1 ARAVQVF
8 KSGNLTQQ
16 IARWLPPVK
25 LVAFRRISPCCR
37 QVVSD
42 LLASDEALR
51 NEVQAALQEV
61 LHQKDNRVWVGIRV
75 RNHSADAGSFAV
87 DRRHI
92 TLANPSSS
100 TASSTSFVFNRVFD
114 HRANQMD
121 VWSSIQAPLMRCVLR
136 REHACLFAYG
146 QTGSGKTYTMFG
158 DPASPSESGLAFR
171 VTDSLKQ
178 LLQSATCVEDR
189 PSLEFSFLEV
199 YNERVHDLLANSKV
213 CVLAGEREELAPGS
227 TYHAAKLG
235 DEHVIVR
242 GLTRRTCGVHDITEK
257 ISEWLLEGAA
267 ARIVGRTAFNPRSSR
282 SHAVATIHV
291 CWQPDP
297 GTSAKGRETRLHIV
311 DLAGSERSGQY
322 AIDGEQLRE
331 GAHINLSLSTL
342 GRVVGALARGQG
354 EHVPY
359 RDSSL
364 TWLLSDAI
372 TGCHARAFMIAT
384 VQPEHAAETLSTLR
398 YAQAYSS
405 LQSDLSTKIP
415 RLRAQVRSLL
425 CQADMAQRE
434 VDTLCSLINDN
445 ARIGKMNQWSR
456 ETLKSRVVQIRRH
469 GEELFRLH
477 PYLKW
482 TDVHDTKAK
491 LAQIGLVEEVP
502 FRLSEKLAVQT
513 TVAGFTS
520 ERVPRL
526 GQCLRLRE
534 GRLHRKARPPV
545 DTLVVSRGT
554 SNRLSRSRGAVLAKF
569 QMSNL
574 ELPNCYENL
583 KKPML
588 LLAVSS
594 WLAWL
599 AMGFAAK
606 SCPAEDCA
614 EGFCLPNAAVDELSF
629 QAPCGFVD
637 DWAGAPA
644 AGRAFI
650 PAANALVHGT
660 TWDGYKRSG
669 RTYSDLQPSSRSLPG
684 LAQTLTRTCRME
696 ETLLDDTP
704 SANLCLSRRAT
715 VCPGVLQSKAARID
729 ESESPHAGAGGQSPY
744 RHLISSSST
753 LSAKNLELE
762 AEPTGDR
769 TVASSVKPAT
779 PKSRREL
786 HEDLGRELEQLA
798 KDLRNAQIIKSY

>member
-1 ARAVQVF
+1 MYIAAAQGPSSSLCHSMALELMQLPGSPARAVQVF
-8 KSGNLTQQ
+8 NSGNLTQQ

-51 NEVQAALQEV
+51 NDVQAALQEV

-75 RNHSADAGSFAV
+75 RNHSTDAGSFAV
-87 DRRHI
+87 DRRRI
-92 TLANPSSS
+92 SLANPSSS
-100 TASSTSFVFNRVFD
+100 TASASSTSFVFNRVFD

-158 DPASPSESGLAFR
+158 DPASLSESGLAFR
-171 VTDSLKQ
+171 ITDSLKQ
-178 LLQSATCVEDR
+178 LLQSTTCTEDR
-189 PSLEFSFLEV
+189 PLLEFSFLEV

-235 DEHVIVR
+235 DEHVVVR
-242 GLTRRTCGVHDITEK
+242 GLTRRTCGVHDLTEK

-291 CWQPDP
+291 RWQPDA
-297 GTSAKGRETRLHIV
+297 TTAKGRETRLHIV
-311 DLAGSERSGQY
+311 DLAGSEWSGQY
-322 AIDGEQLRE
+322 AVDGEQLRE

-434 VDTLCSLINDN
+434 VDMMCSLINDN
-445 ARIGKMNQWSR
+445 ARIGKMNHWGR

-491 LAQIGLVEEVP
+491 LAQIGLVEEVCAVP
-502 FRLSEKLAVQT
+502 PVREADSASDGRRIHFRESSVNVCACVRVVFTGKHGHQSTHLWFPEDVLEDVAPPAQLQDLLRESEKADAALQQK
-513 TVAGFTS
+513 VAQLKTAQKAFASQMQLWTS
-520 ERVPRL
+520 
-526 GQCLRLRE
+526 
-534 GRLHRKARPPV
+534 
-545 DTLVVSRGT
+545 
-554 SNRLSRSRGAVLAKF
+554 
-569 QMSNL
+569 
-574 ELPNCYENL
+574 
-583 KKPML
+583 
-588 LLAVSS
+588 
-594 WLAWL
+594 
-599 AMGFAAK
+599 
-606 SCPAEDCA
+606 
-614 EGFCLPNAAVDELSF
+614 
-629 QAPCGFVD
+629 
-637 DWAGAPA
+637 
-644 AGRAFI
+644 
-650 PAANALVHGT
+650 
-660 TWDGYKRSG
+660 
-669 RTYSDLQPSSRSLPG
+669 
-684 LAQTLTRTCRME
+684 
-696 ETLLDDTP
+696 
-704 SANLCLSRRAT
+704 
-715 VCPGVLQSKAARID
+715 
-729 ESESPHAGAGGQSPY
+729 
-744 RHLISSSST
+744 
-753 LSAKNLELE
+753 
-762 AEPTGDR
+762 
-769 TVASSVKPAT
+769 
-779 PKSRREL
+779 
-786 HEDLGRELEQLA
+786 
-798 KDLRNAQIIKSY
+798 

>member
-1 ARAVQVF
+1 MDSRPTRFCGETVQSELEAILASGHRQVAARIALYCSELVEAAREDERQQLRDRQLAAGAGGQTGDGTGLRPSPEAAQKSAEAAQKLAQQPTLDQFHTDRATDRDCVWILRTAFSIRNKVIQRGKDEALVDVSWARAVQVF

-491 LAQIGLVEEVP
+491 LAQIGLVEEVCAVP
-502 FRLSEKLAVQT
+502 PVREAGSANDGRRIHFRESSANVCACVRVVFTGKHGHQSTRLWFPEDVLEDVSPPAQLQELLRESEKADAALQQK
-513 TVAGFTS
+513 VAQLKTAQKAFASQMQQWTS
-520 ERVPRL
+520 
-526 GQCLRLRE
+526 
-534 GRLHRKARPPV
+534 
-545 DTLVVSRGT
+545 
-554 SNRLSRSRGAVLAKF
+554 
-569 QMSNL
+569 
-574 ELPNCYENL
+574 
-583 KKPML
+583 
-588 LLAVSS
+588 
-594 WLAWL
+594 
-599 AMGFAAK
+599 
-606 SCPAEDCA
+606 
-614 EGFCLPNAAVDELSF
+614 
-629 QAPCGFVD
+629 
-637 DWAGAPA
+637 
-644 AGRAFI
+644 
-650 PAANALVHGT
+650 
-660 TWDGYKRSG
+660 
-669 RTYSDLQPSSRSLPG
+669 
-684 LAQTLTRTCRME
+684 
-696 ETLLDDTP
+696 
-704 SANLCLSRRAT
+704 
-715 VCPGVLQSKAARID
+715 
-729 ESESPHAGAGGQSPY
+729 
-744 RHLISSSST
+744 
-753 LSAKNLELE
+753 
-762 AEPTGDR
+762 
-769 TVASSVKPAT
+769 
-779 PKSRREL
+779 
-786 HEDLGRELEQLA
+786 
-798 KDLRNAQIIKSY
+798 